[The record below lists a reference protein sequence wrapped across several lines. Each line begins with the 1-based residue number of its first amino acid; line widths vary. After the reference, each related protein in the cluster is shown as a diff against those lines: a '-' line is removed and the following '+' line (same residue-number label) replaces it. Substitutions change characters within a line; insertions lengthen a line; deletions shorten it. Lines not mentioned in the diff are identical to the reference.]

1 MLAIVWVEPSSML
14 MTWSAGMFPEESRPW
29 PWIVS
34 GPLPRLTTSES
45 NVSCPPLALMVA
57 GVCST
62 RSGSN
67 LLAAK
72 ACPAVNTNA
81 TTVSG
86 TTRRAVMTRS
96 ADELQRARLDGLVA
110 GLVEH
115 GQLDLDAHSLVAR

>member
-1 MLAIVWVEPSSML
+1 MPPTTCVEPSDMSMI
-14 MTWSAGMFPEESRPW
+14 WSAVMFPEGEDRW

-34 GPLPRLTTSES
+34 RPLPWFTTSES
-45 NVSCPPLALMVA
+45 KVSCPPLALMVA

-67 LLAAK
+67 WLAAK
-72 ACPAVNTNA
+72 ACPAVNRNA
-81 TTVSG
+81 TAVSG

-110 GLVEH
+110 GLVQH
-115 GQLDLDAHSLVAR
+115 GQLDLDAHS